1 MNQTMGYGGDM
12 EKTDNQFDPEID
24 DFDCADCKD
33 VLATLRYLDQCKR
46 CLKYHQHLCSCGAID
61 FALQSY
67 RNTGK
72 RELIFECHEI
82 LPDGRK
88 VLISEFKGE
97 LPIGLKF
104 ENLPRFFSDFS

>member
-1 MNQTMGYGGDM
+1 MD
-12 EKTDNQFDPEID
+12 KTENQFDPQIE
-24 DFDCADCKD
+24 DFDCTDCKD

-61 FALQSY
+61 FAIRSY

-72 RELIFECHEI
+72 RELLLECHEI

-88 VLISEFKGE
+88 VLISECKGE
-97 LPIGLKF
+97 IGVRLKDKDYQRLF
-104 ENLPRFFSDFS
+104 ADLRRNCGQRR